1 MILISN
7 PDKSQWQEILKRPV
21 MNTENLFDTVRSVI
35 DRVKEEGDRAV
46 RDYEE
51 KFDKV
56 VLASLAVSEEEQQEA
71 ENLVSEDLKAA
82 IRLAKQNI
90 ETFHAAQRFEGK
102 KVQTQPGV
110 TCWQK
115 AVAIEKVGLYIP
127 GGTAPLFSTVLM
139 LAVPARIAGCKE
151 IVLCTPPGR
160 DGKVHPA
167 VLFAAK
173 VAGVNRIFKAGGIK
187 AIAAMAYGTESVP
200 KVYKIFGPGN
210 QYVTAAKQLV
220 SLRDVAIDMPAGPS
234 EVEVLADETANP
246 IFVAA
251 DLLSQ
256 AEHGVDSQ
264 AILITTSVELQ
275 QAVKVEV
282 ERQLA
287 LLPRK
292 EIAEK
297 SLANSKLIVV
307 DSMAEAIELTNAYAP
322 EHLIIETEDYLSV
335 AERIVNAGS
344 VFLGSLTPESAG
356 DYASGTNHT
365 LPTNGYAKAY
375 SGVSLDSFIR
385 KITFQEIKPEGLNII
400 GPAIELMAANE
411 QLDAHKNAVSVR
423 LGQLENGNGN

>member
-1 MILISN
+1 MKKIIY
-7 PDKSQWQEILKRPV
+7 PEKKDWMEILRRPAL
-21 MNTENLFDTVRSVI
+21 NTDTLRNT
-35 DRVKEEGDRAV
+35 VKEVLDKVKTEGDKAV
-46 RDYEE
+46 REYEE
-51 KFDKV
+51 RFDKV
-56 VLASLAVSEEEQQEA
+56 KLDSLGVTETEIAEA
-71 ENLVSEDLKAA
+71 EKEVPIELKAA
-82 IRLAKQNI
+82 IMLAQKNI
-90 ETFHAAQRFEGK
+90 HTFHSSQRFEGK
-102 KVQTQPGV
+102 KVQTVPGV

-139 LAVPARIAGCKE
+139 LATPAQIAGCKE
-151 IVLCTPPGR
+151 IVLCTPP
-160 DGKVHPA
+160 DKEGKVHPA
-167 VLFAAK
+167 ILYAAK
-173 VAGVNRIFKAGGIK
+173 LAGVNKIFKAGGVQ

-210 QYVTAAKQLV
+210 QYVTAAKQQV

-246 IFVAA
+246 VFVAA

-264 AILITTSVELQ
+264 AMLITTSEKLM
-275 QAVKVEV
+275 KEV
-282 ERQLA
+282 EYEVQRQLA
-287 LLPRK
+287 LLPRW

-297 SLANSKLIVV
+297 SLASSKLILVR
-307 DSMAEAIELTNAYAP
+307 DMDEAIALTNEYAP
-322 EHLIIETEDYLSV
+322 EHLITETRDYMEQ
-335 AERIVNAGS
+335 AERIVNARS

-385 KITFQEIKPEGLNII
+385 KITFREINGEGIQNI
-400 GPAIELMAANE
+400 GPAIEVVAANE
-411 QLDAHKNAVSVR
+411 QLGAHKNAVTVR
-423 LGQLENGNGN
+423 LKTV

>member
-7 PDKSQWQEILKRPV
+7 PDKFQWQEILKRPV

-35 DRVKEEGDRAV
+35 DRVKAEGDCAV
-46 RDYEE
+46 LDYEK

-56 VLASLAVSEEEQQEA
+56 VLTSLAVSEEEQQEA

-102 KVQTQPGV
+102 KVQTRPGV

-173 VAGVNRIFKAGGIK
+173 VAGVNRIFKAGGIQ

-246 IFVAA
+246 VFVAA

-264 AILITTSVELQ
+264 VILITTSVELQ

-307 DSMAEAIELTNAYAP
+307 DSMEEAIELTNAYAP

-335 AERIVNAGS
+335 AERIVNVGS

>member
-1 MILISN
+1 MKKIIY
-7 PDKSQWQEILKRPV
+7 PEKKDWMEILRRPV
-21 MNTENLFDTVRSVI
+21 LNTDTLRNT
-35 DRVKEEGDRAV
+35 VKEVLDKVKTEGDKAV
-46 RDYEE
+46 REYEE
-51 KFDKV
+51 RFDKV
-56 VLASLAVSEEEQQEA
+56 KLDSLGVTETEIAEA
-71 ENLVSEDLKAA
+71 EKEVPIELKAA
-82 IRLAKQNI
+82 IMLAQKNI
-90 ETFHAAQRFEGK
+90 HTFHSSQRFEGK
-102 KVQTQPGV
+102 KVQTVPGV

-139 LAVPARIAGCKE
+139 LATPAQIAGCKE
-151 IVLCTPPGR
+151 IVLCTPP
-160 DGKVHPA
+160 DKEGKVHPA
-167 VLFAAK
+167 ILYAAK
-173 VAGVNRIFKAGGIK
+173 LVGVNKIFKAGGVQ

-210 QYVTAAKQLV
+210 QYVTAAKQQV

-246 IFVAA
+246 VFVAA

-264 AILITTSVELQ
+264 AMLITTSEKLM
-275 QAVKVEV
+275 KEV
-282 ERQLA
+282 EYEVQRQLA
-287 LLPRK
+287 LLPRW

-297 SLANSKLIVV
+297 SLASSKLILVR
-307 DSMAEAIELTNAYAP
+307 DMDEAIALTNEYAP
-322 EHLIIETEDYLSV
+322 EHLIIETKDYMEL

-385 KITFQEIKPEGLNII
+385 KITFQEINGEGIQNI
-400 GPAIELMAANE
+400 GPAIEVMAANE
-411 QLDAHKNAVSVR
+411 QLGAHKNAVTVR
-423 LGQLENGNGN
+423 LKTV

>member
-7 PDKSQWQEILKRPV
+7 PDKFQWQEILKRPV

-46 RDYEE
+46 LDYEE

-173 VAGVNRIFKAGGIK
+173 VAGVNRIFKAGGIQ

-307 DSMAEAIELTNAYAP
+307 DSMTEAIELTNAYAP